1 MEFEKLKSVALQSM
15 ACVFLTLS
23 PSGLK
28 AQSSFASLEKNDLIV
43 ECLANV
49 NELSDDDASAFLSII
64 SDWKNIFA
72 TKLIADTRDCLL
84 SLTGEEWVYSGP
96 RAKFVSL
103 AQQNADISARE
114 QRRLDELGQ
123 QIIRDQDLA
132 ELERNLAEL
141 EHIGSLLK
149 SLQAGIVEDLQQ
161 EAAAKTL
168 ATCNEL
174 YEKGPS
180 EAILS
185 PVCNPF
191 YLKLGLP
198 DSEIQ
203 RTTEQMIELSDKA
216 AEISL
221 RLSQE

>member
-1 MEFEKLKSVALQSM
+1 MEFKKLKSVALPSM
-15 ACVFLTLS
+15 ACVFLALS
-23 PSGLK
+23 SSGLT
-28 AQSSFASLEKNDLIV
+28 AQSSFEDLEKTDLIV
-43 ECLANV
+43 ECLANGD
-49 NELSDDDASAFLSII
+49 ELNDDESSAILSII

-84 SLTGEEWVYSGP
+84 SLTGEEWVYSSP
-96 RAKFVSL
+96 RSKFVSL
-103 AQQNADISARE
+103 AQENADISARE

-123 QIIRDQDLA
+123 QISREQNLA
-132 ELERNLAEL
+132 ELER
-141 EHIGSLLK
+141 IGSLLK

-174 YEKGPS
+174 YEQGPS

-198 DSEIQ
+198 DSRIQ
-203 RTTEQMIELSDKA
+203 RVTEQMVELSEKA

-221 RLSQE
+221 QLNQE